1 MRVGDVVYPKAV
13 KMVEDYKAT
22 LPVLRVSIRLH

>member
-1 MRVGDVVYPKAV
+1 MRVGDVVYPEAV

-22 LPVLRVSIRLH
+22 LPVLPSK